1 MFGPE
6 DHVPRPDFQDG
17 WRLEGRGDGKE
28 RQLGRRGSVAIAL
41 LPALAMKELQPTL
54 DVERLRRFDSVK
66 IAVLSH

>member
-17 WRLEGRGDGKE
+17 WRLEGHGDGKE

-41 LPALAMKELQPTL
+41 LPALAVKELQPTL

>member
-17 WRLEGRGDGKE
+17 WRLEGCGDGKE

-41 LPALAMKELQPTL
+41 LPALAVKELQPTL